1 MPTALDVAFIAKR
14 ERLANIT
21 QQSVVRLWTLN
32 HNDRERALDVVV
44 PTVEA
49 GQRASVNLVNAYM
62 VASSRAAGHDATAH
76 ALDPNDYTTTTLR
89 GVDARDVY
97 SRPWGALGGQL
108 ALGSEYTAALQS
120 AQFMAGKLARTD
132 LQMAHRQAAHDW
144 IAGDERVVGWRRV
157 LGGSKHCALCQQA
170 STRTYR
176 TSDLMPI
183 HEGCHC
189 TVAPVYGK
197 ESVASVGTTVRVEH
211 DPELGPRLVAD
222 SWQQTG
228 PRLL

>member
-1 MPTALDVAFIAKR
+1 MPTALDVAFIAQR
-14 ERLANIT
+14 ERLATIT
-21 QQSVVRLWTLN
+21 QQNVVRLWTLN

-49 GQRASVNLVNAYM
+49 GQRRSVHLVNAYM
-62 VASSRAAGHDATAH
+62 VASARAAGHDAKTM
-76 ALDPNDYTTTTLR
+76 ALDPNAYTTTTLR
-89 GVDARDVY
+89 GVDAREVY
-97 SRPWGALGGQL
+97 ARPWGALGGQL
-108 ALGSEYTAALQS
+108 AEGSEYVAALQS

-132 LQMAHRQAAHDW
+132 LQMAHRSAARDW
-144 IAGDERVVGWRRV
+144 MAQDQRVIGWRRV

-176 TSDLMPI
+176 KADLMPI

-189 TVAPVYGK
+189 SVAPVYGR
-197 ESVASVGTTVRVEH
+197 EPVASVGTTVRVEH

-222 SWQQTG
+222 TWQQTG